1 MLKIENFFSNKYCL
15 KTQEYDPQ
23 NTIAVIKRAKDDSET
38 GGAVHVIE
46 DENFDRNPET
56 RDEDDDGRY
65 TVRFG
70 NNNEFEFV
78 VSFEVFALR
87 KYSNNEYDGADN
99 DLLRQM
105 QQTLSS
111 HN

>member
-38 GGAVHVIE
+38 GGAVHFIE

-56 RDEDDDGRY
+56 RDDDEIESKLQRTD
-65 TVRFG
+65 V
-70 NNNEFEFV
+70 
-78 VSFEVFALR
+78 
-87 KYSNNEYDGADN
+87 
-99 DLLRQM
+99 
-105 QQTLSS
+105 
-111 HN
+111 